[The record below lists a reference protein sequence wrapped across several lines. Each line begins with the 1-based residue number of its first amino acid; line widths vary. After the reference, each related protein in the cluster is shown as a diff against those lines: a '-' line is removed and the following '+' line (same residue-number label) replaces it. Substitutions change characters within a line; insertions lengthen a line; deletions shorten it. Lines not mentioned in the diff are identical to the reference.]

1 MFLTSLEAREIG
13 WRDGRIIWELL
24 APLMY
29 QSDHAGMIT
38 VPKGFQTDFCSVP
51 RIPPFVFSLCG
62 AKFNRTG
69 TLHDYAC
76 RINSVPVFTQEE
88 ADALFLESS
97 GYCWPGETEWLEREA
112 MYEALVLF
120 GKEHFHKLYV
130 EDKLI

>member
-1 MFLTSLEAREIG
+1 MFLTSLEVREIG
-13 WRDGRIIWELL
+13 WKGGRVIWELTS
-24 APLMY
+24 PLIYKSAKHGLIAIPTKM
-29 QSDHAGMIT
+29 
-38 VPKGFQTDFCSVP
+38 QTDFCSVP
-51 RIPPFVFSLCG
+51 RHPSFVFGLCG

-130 EDKLI
+130 EDKLT